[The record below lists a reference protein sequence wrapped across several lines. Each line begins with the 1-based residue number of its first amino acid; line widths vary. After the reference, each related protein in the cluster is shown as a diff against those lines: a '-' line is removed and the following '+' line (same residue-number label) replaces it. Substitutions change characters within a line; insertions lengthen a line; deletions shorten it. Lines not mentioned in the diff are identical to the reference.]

1 MIRKIA
7 ILVSIAT
14 MFSSI
19 LSLKIE
25 QPFEA
30 TTIEQRAA
38 SVGLT
43 VEEFTLF
50 SGVVEAESNRDP
62 ENIEGRVYIALTIWN
77 RASEEHPEFG
87 NTVTAALTQPGQ
99 FSTVRN
105 GHSVTSGTDLSD
117 QAVIEAYEWIHSGE
131 EYPEVLFFNCRGY
144 FSWREAYNPD
154 RNGDGAPDG
163 AIGGNYFSL

>member
-1 MIRKIA
+1 MIHKLTMLVA
-7 ILVSIAT
+7 LVSIG
-14 MFSSI
+14 
-19 LSLKIE
+19 LSLFKAP

-30 TTIEQRAA
+30 TTIEERAEA
-38 SVGLT
+38 VGLT

-62 ENIEGRVYIALTIWN
+62 ENIEGRIYIALTIWN

-87 NTVTAALTQPGQ
+87 NTVTAVLTAPGQ

-105 GHSVTSGTDLSD
+105 GCSVTGRTDLSD
-117 QAVIEAYEWIHSGE
+117 RAVIEAYEWIQSGQ
-131 EYPEVLFFNCRGY
+131 EYPEVLFFNCRY
-144 FSWREAYNPD
+144 FFGWREAYNPD
-154 RNGDGAPDG
+154 RNGDGTPDG

>member
-1 MIRKIA
+1 MRNLVVLVA
-7 ILVSIAT
+7 IVSVGI
-14 MFSSI
+14 
-19 LSLKIE
+19 SLLKAP

-77 RASEEHPEFG
+77 RASEDHPEFG
-87 NTVTAALTQPGQ
+87 DSVYEVLTAPGQ

-105 GHSVTSGTDLSD
+105 GHSVVGRTDLSD
-117 QAVIEAYEWIHSGE
+117 RAVIEAVEWIEQGDA
-131 EYPEVLFFNCRGY
+131 PDVLFFNCRGF
-144 FSWREAYNPD
+144 FSWREPYNPD
-154 RNGDGAPDG
+154 RDGDGIPDG

>member
-1 MIRKIA
+1 MNKLITLLTIVSLGVS
-7 ILVSIAT
+7 LVKAPLT
-14 MFSSI
+14 
-19 LSLKIE
+19 
-25 QPFEA
+25 FENM
-30 TTIEQRAA
+30 TLEQRAEA
-38 SVGLT
+38 VGLS
-43 VEEFTLF
+43 VEEFELF

-62 ENIEGRVYIALTIWN
+62 NDIEGRIYIALTIWN

-105 GHSVTSGTDLSD
+105 GRSVTSRTDLSD

-154 RNGDGAPDG
+154 RDGDGTPDG